1 MQPKEKLRTDRNI
14 PEVELRKFEFSY
26 TQRINSPEVNI
37 KILIIFTFVFTHLR
51 GWDIVPLALFSYY
64 LPHVVGE
71 VEKVV
76 SLTHQTTTLTTQA
89 LGGVAGLPPLQGEL
103 KEYRTIGD

>member
-1 MQPKEKLRTDRNI
+1 M
-14 PEVELRKFEFSY
+14 ELRNFEFSY
-26 TQRINSPEVNI
+26 TQSINSPEVNI

-51 GWDIVPLALFSYY
+51 GRDIVPLALFSYY

-71 VEKVV
+71 VEKV
-76 SLTHQTTTLTTQA
+76 SLTHQTTTLTTQT